1 MLRLREEGSQANLD
15 KQKITTY
22 NIAEIQTAD
31 YSGGGE
37 NDKKKT
43 T

>member
-1 MLRLREEGSQANLD
+1 MVRLREESQTKLD
-15 KQKITTY
+15 KQKIAIY

-31 YSGGGE
+31 HKGDG
-37 NDKKKT
+37 KKHKRKT